1 MSNTQKLTII
11 AINSRNGVSAKTG
24 RPYSM
29 HEAQCI
35 LTEGVADAT
44 GALTE
49 QMKVGRVNVADELK
63 DTVPG
68 DYVADFKL
76 FVSRDGE
83 LVARI
88 VSLKALNASRVAPS
102 GSAASGERKAA

>member
-49 QMKVGRVNVADELK
+49 QMKVGRVNVADDSRTPYPATMWPTSNLLSREK
-63 DTVPG
+63 
-68 DYVADFKL
+68 
-76 FVSRDGE
+76 VSWLR
-83 LVARI
+83 AS
-88 VSLKALNASRVAPS
+88 SL
-102 GSAASGERKAA
+102 

>member
-35 LTEGVADAT
+35 LTEGVVDDT
-44 GALTE
+44 GALTY

-68 DYVADFKL
+68 DYVADLKL
-76 FVSRDGE
+76 FLSRDGE
-83 LVARI
+83 FVGRI
-88 VSLKALNASRVAPS
+88 VSLNALNASRVAPS
-102 GSAASGERKAA
+102 GSAASGERKAV

>member
-35 LTEGVADAT
+35 LTEEVIDANGAVAP
-44 GALTE
+44 
-49 QMKVGRVNVADELK
+49 QVKVGRVNVADDLK
-63 DTVPG
+63 DTTPG
-68 DYVADFKL
+68 DYLADYKL

-88 VSLKALNASRVAPS
+88 VGLKALNVRPAANAPKAQA
-102 GSAASGERKAA
+102 AAS